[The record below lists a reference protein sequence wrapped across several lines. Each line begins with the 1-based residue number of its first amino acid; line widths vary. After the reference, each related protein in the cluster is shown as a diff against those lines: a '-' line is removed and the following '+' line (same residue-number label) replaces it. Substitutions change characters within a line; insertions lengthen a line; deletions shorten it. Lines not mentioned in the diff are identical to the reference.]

1 MAKVITLTGLG
12 NKKRLAGKNRCTP
25 VRVFSRVE
33 DKELIVCKEDI
44 KEDNIESIGGLEEV
58 PVAET
63 APLVNVPSVSPRRR
77 GRPRGS
83 SPLNPNYSTKKGRRA
98 KAPSATFCP
107 RENRQWV
114 MATVG
119 GGVKAKRCRCNAP
132 GNSRF
137 LKNSDCE

>member
-25 VRVFSRVE
+25 VKVFSRVE
-33 DKELIVCKEDI
+33 DRELTVCKEDI
-44 KEDNIESIGGLEEV
+44 KDEAISGIDNS
-58 PVAET
+58 VAE
-63 APLVNVPSVSPRRR
+63 APLAPLGSVTPRRR

-83 SPLNPNYSTKKGRRA
+83 SPSNPNYATKKGRRA
-98 KAPSATFCP
+98 KAPGATFCP
-107 RENRQWV
+107 REHRQWV

-137 LKNSDCE
+137 LRNSECE